1 MLVIGLT
8 GGIGTGKSEVSKLLG
23 ALGAE
28 VIDADDVA
36 HQAYENGTEGWCAIV
51 GAFGEDVLSA
61 DGEVDRAKLAAIVF
75 DDREALARLNDIVH
89 PLARSIVEERL
100 DWLRKGVA
108 KVVVVQAP
116 LLIEADWTS
125 LFDEIWVTTAPD
137 EQVVGRVAERSR
149 LDPDAIRA
157 RMRAQMPADER
168 RKHGHVV
175 IENYGT
181 LADLKECV
189 DGLWRNRVEGS

>member
-28 VIDADDVA
+28 AIDADDVA
-36 HQAYENGTEGWCAIV
+36 HQAYAHGTEGWRAIV
-51 GAFGEDVLSA
+51 AAFGEDVLSA
-61 DGEVDRAKLAAIVF
+61 DGKVDQAKLAAIVF

-89 PLARSIVEERL
+89 PLARSIVEVRL
-100 DWLRKGVA
+100 DGLRKGGA

-189 DGLWRNRVEGS
+189 DGLWRNRV